1 MTVYHIGD
9 LHHGH
14 RNILK
19 YRTNFS
25 SIEEHDSTIVENI
38 NSTITKRD
46 ILYLHGDCYFTL
58 ESLDLLRQLRYCLQK
73 IWILGNHDLSNNKD
87 MNVLKTVLNEGL
99 VDKVVG
105 LHKHKGVWM
114 SHAPVH
120 SDELRGGFCCHGH
133 VHSQTIDDYRYAN
146 VSCENVNY
154 KPVDSQVLRECF
166 KEQVVFRGDML

>member
-1 MTVYHIGD
+1 MGAVYHIGD

-14 RNILK
+14 KNILK

-38 NSTITKRD
+38 NSTIGKRD

-58 ESLDLLRQLRYCLQK
+58 ESLDLLRQIRFCLQK
-73 IWILGNHDLSNNKD
+73 VWILGNHDLSNNKD
-87 MNVLKTVLNEGL
+87 MSILKTVLNEGL

-105 LHKHKGVWM
+105 LYKHKGVWM

-120 SDELRGGFCCHGH
+120 SDELRGG
-133 VHSQTIDDYRYAN
+133 
-146 VSCENVNY
+146 
-154 KPVDSQVLRECF
+154 
-166 KEQVVFRGDML
+166 